1 MLTQKEALAMSAK
14 IISGDCTCHACTC
27 TGCELCQ
34 SETAEVAVE
43 GHKFDPLPVAG
54 YKPQDASTI
63 SLVNVNKRHEEVVLR
78 VLDDLAT
85 LPDVDKRWLAIGRT
99 AIEQG
104 FMAANRA
111 IFKPGR
117 VTL

>member
-1 MLTQKEALAMSAK
+1 MLTQKEALAVSAALAGEPFTHV
-14 IISGDCTCHACTC
+14 S
-27 TGCELCQ
+27 
-34 SETAEVAVE
+34 
-43 GHKFDPLPVAG
+43 LPVAG
-54 YKPQDASTI
+54 YKPQDASTV

-78 VLDDLAT
+78 VLDGLAA

-99 AIEQG
+99 AIENG
-104 FMAANRA
+104 FMAINRA